1 MKRALVSAL
10 LGVALVATTA
20 HAQDQWERVVRSQLQ
35 TVGSASEGRGFH
47 MDHDI
52 YMGRLDDDA
61 ITNLTV
67 NLDAGKS
74 YEIWGVCD
82 QDCSDIDMVLYDD
95 NDNEIDSDLLTD
107 DKPLVEVTP
116 RHTGGFR
123 IKVTMANCRANPCR
137 YGVGVWS
144 KNATAND
151 ANNANSVNSSGN
163 SGSTSS
169 SSGTDQW
176 EAVVRAQLNTAG
188 QQEQGNG
195 YQMSHEIFMG
205 RLDDDANESLTIP
218 LDGGNEYILIGKCD
232 QDCSDMDLTI
242 YDPSGNEVASD
253 LATDDSP
260 TLHIKS
266 AVNGNYR
273 LKVAMPA
280 CRVNPCRYG
289 VGVWSR

>member
-10 LGVALVATTA
+10 FGVALVATTA

-35 TVGSASEGRGFH
+35 QVGSASEGRGYQ
-47 MDHDI
+47 MDHEI

-61 ITNLTV
+61 TTNLTL
-67 NLDAGKS
+67 NLDAGKA

-95 NDNEIDSDLLTD
+95 NNNEIDSDLLTD

-116 RHTGGFR
+116 RHSGGFR
-123 IKVTMANCRANPCR
+123 IKVTMATCRVNPCR

-144 KNATAND
+144 KNASAND
-151 ANNANSVNSSGN
+151 ANNANNAN
-163 SGSTSS
+163 TTGSTSS